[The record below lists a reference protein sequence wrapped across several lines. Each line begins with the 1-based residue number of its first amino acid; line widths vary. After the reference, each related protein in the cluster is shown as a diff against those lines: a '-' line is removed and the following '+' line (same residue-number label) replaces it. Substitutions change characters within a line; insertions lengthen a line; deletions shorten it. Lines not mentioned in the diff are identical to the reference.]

1 MAANAPDDED
11 EGIGELIV
19 SEVIRLVEEEIQRYI
34 ATLQNQREPAQ
45 EGNDCKLCPFR
56 KFPRRDRCCSTCRN
70 TIAKIGCSQPMG
82 AAKLNGTSS

>member
-34 ATLQNQREPAQ
+34 AT
-45 EGNDCKLCPFR
+45 
-56 KFPRRDRCCSTCRN
+56 
-70 TIAKIGCSQPMG
+70 
-82 AAKLNGTSS
+82 